1 MEKKIGGKMRPE
13 DYPEGFTPILT
24 DAEIDHLEKVYGK
37 PITEITN
44 EECDAELS
52 KQYEDYL

>member
-1 MEKKIGGKMRPE
+1 MRPE

>member
-1 MEKKIGGKMRPE
+1 MRPE

-24 DAEIDHLEKVYGK
+24 DAEIEQLEKVYGK

-52 KQYEDYL
+52 KRYEDYL